1 LIHKLEKLGSAQ
13 LGKMVER
20 ASHKAEEA
28 YAERLARLHALSQ
41 QNPKLSP
48 LLVAEVKAERDAV
61 LAAIKESQL
70 VLDGLMLV
78 CCGKLPVWH
87 TNGRRETQIQRP
99 TSAFHCI
106 ERITAHSLG
115 GRMVTNSSAAVE

>member
-1 LIHKLEKLGSAQ
+1 
-13 LGKMVER
+13 MVER

-41 QNPKLSP
+41 QNPGLSP

-70 VLDGLMLV
+70 VLDSVRLGVLRLV
-78 CCGKLPVWH
+78 AA
-87 TNGRRETQIQRP
+87 R
-99 TSAFHCI
+99 
-106 ERITAHSLG
+106 TA
-115 GRMVTNSSAAVE
+115 